1 MNRWQLFLSTAR
13 AALASVFGGSWLAG
27 MAKAETSAATAA
39 APQIQGD
46 ERLASLPPGPETL
59 EL

>member
-1 MNRWQLFLSTAR
+1 MNG
-13 AALASVFGGSWLAG
+13 AAS
-27 MAKAETSAATAA
+27 A